1 MRDTAL
7 TTIDP
12 IGRLA
17 MARITLIPESE
28 LEPSM
33 QRYQGQMA
41 DGVVRGLGGH
51 RPELAE
57 RWFALY
63 LPLGRDDG
71 ALPIELKEL
80 VRLQIA
86 AYYGCEYC
94 QALVSPLAQQ
104 RDFDRDKLPFVLTP
118 DDSQAPLTDRER
130 AMLGFT
136 LKMATG
142 KGELSEAD
150 FDAVRRYFDEPQ
162 LVELG
167 FLAAML
173 IGYGRF
179 TITGF
184 ELVE

>member
-1 MRDTAL
+1 VLL
-7 TTIDP
+7 TVFSIE
-12 IGRLA
+12 RMS
-17 MARITLIPESE
+17 MARVTLIPESE
-28 LEPSM
+28 LAPSM
-33 QRYQGQMA
+33 QRYRGQMA

-51 RPELAE
+51 RPDLAE

-63 LPLGRDDG
+63 MPLGREDG

-86 AYYGCEYC
+86 GYYGCEYC
-94 QALVSPLAQQ
+94 QALVTPLAQQ
-104 RDFDRDKLPFVLTP
+104 RGFDRDKLPFVLTP
-118 DDSQAPLTDRER
+118 DDPRAPLTDRER
-130 AMLGFT
+130 AMLRFT

-142 KGELSEAD
+142 KGKLVEAD
-150 FDAVRRYFDEPQ
+150 FDAVRGYFDEPQ

-167 FLAAML
+167 FLAALL